1 MVQITLS
8 DFLDFV
14 NKAGPSKLT
23 KVRRLKRRPP
33 YRPSFD
39 YYRPLRE
46 AIIAG
51 HRAGSDRREIDEVL
65 NAALVRVEDER
76 VQLELSVVA
85 DSYRGWLGRKR
96 ARWFEPGRVPWVCGD
111 VSILVNP
118 DLGLFIDGRPCV
130 IKIWFRDD
138 PLEKRVLDV
147 VFRLMEEAL
156 GASCPAGTSFC
167 VLDVR
172 RGRLFSP
179 TVDVP
184 AAGVQL
190 QGEVAYLAATW
201 DTA

>member
-33 YRPSFD
+33 YRPRFD
-39 YYRPLRE
+39 YYRPLRD
-46 AIIAG
+46 AIVGG
-51 HRAGSDRREIDEVL
+51 HRAGLERNGIIEAL
-65 NAALVRVEDER
+65 NSALVGVEDER

-85 DSYRGWLGRKR
+85 DAYRSWLGRKR
-96 ARWFEPGRVPWVCGD
+96 LRWFEPGRVAWVCGD

-130 IKIWFRDD
+130 IKIWFRDE
-138 PLEKRVLDV
+138 PLEKRVIDV
-147 VFRLMEEAL
+147 VLRLMEEAL
-156 GASCPAGTSFC
+156 SGLCPPATSFC

-179 TVDVP
+179 TIDVP
-184 AAGVQL
+184 SAVVQL
-190 QGEVAYLAATW
+190 QGEVAYLSATW
-201 DTA
+201 ETV

>member
-23 KVRRLKRRPP
+23 KVRRLKQRAP

-46 AIIAG
+46 AIVSA
-51 HRAGSDRREIDEVL
+51 HRAGSDRRQLDEIL
-65 NAALVRVEDER
+65 NQALVRVEDER
-76 VQLELSVVA
+76 AQLELSVVA
-85 DSYRGWLGRKR
+85 DAYRSWLGRKR
-96 ARWFEPGRVPWVCGD
+96 LRWFEPGRASWVCGD

-118 DLGLFIDGRPCV
+118 DLGLYIDGRPCA
-130 IKIWFRDD
+130 IKIWFRDE
-138 PLEKRVLDV
+138 PMEKRVLDV
-147 VFRLMEEAL
+147 VFRLMEEAIGEL
-156 GASCPAGTSFC
+156 CPVGTRFC

-172 RGRLFSP
+172 RERLFSP
-179 TVDVP
+179 TVAVP
-184 AAGVQL
+184 SAGTQL

-201 DTA
+201 QTA